1 MHEGYEAIYLSVCL
15 SVSPSICLPACLF
28 ICPFIYLSQNN
39 YLYTHVISLA
49 VNDTDTDCPVDDMD
63 EVCGSDGITYSSV
76 CRMLIESDGV
86 YPMYDG
92 PCNRTECQDAP
103 VSNH

>member
-1 MHEGYEAIYLSVCL
+1 
-15 SVSPSICLPACLF
+15 
-28 ICPFIYLSQNN
+28 
-39 YLYTHVISLA
+39 
-49 VNDTDTDCPVDDMD
+49 MD

>member
-1 MHEGYEAIYLSVCL
+1 
-15 SVSPSICLPACLF
+15 
-28 ICPFIYLSQNN
+28 
-39 YLYTHVISLA
+39 
-49 VNDTDTDCPVDDMD
+49 MD

-103 VSNH
+103 VSKH